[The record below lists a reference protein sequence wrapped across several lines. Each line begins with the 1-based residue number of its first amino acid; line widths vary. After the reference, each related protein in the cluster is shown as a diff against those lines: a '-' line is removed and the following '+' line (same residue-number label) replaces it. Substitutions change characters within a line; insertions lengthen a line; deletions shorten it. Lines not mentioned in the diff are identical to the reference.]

1 MSLALQSEVWKMTD
15 MIFEFCYL
23 ILFMSGFC
31 ILLGICSGL
40 FELVYKYC
48 PALRKWA
55 DDFIDFEDEE
65 SEA

>member
-1 MSLALQSEVWKMTD
+1 MTD

-55 DDFIDFEDEE
+55 DGFIDFEDEE